1 MKLNFSPKAKADIE
15 NITQY
20 IALDKP
26 SAAEKWVEELISK
39 CLNLTQFPEIGISY
53 YEVRKN
59 MRTLPFGKYLILYR
73 FNKTDVE
80 IVRVFHGAQEWKN
93 LI

>member
-26 SAAEKWVEELISK
+26 SAAENWLEELISK
-39 CLNLTQFPEIGISY
+39 CSNLTHFPEIGISHF
-53 YEVRKN
+53 EVRKN
-59 MRTLPFGKYLILYR
+59 MRILPFGKYLILYH

-80 IVRVFHGAQEWKN
+80 IVRVFHGAQEWQN
-93 LI
+93 HI